1 MKILEPLWGTGWP
14 PLEWITGEVDVV
26 FEPNF
31 FPPPIRRSKL
41 VVTVHDLSFVRNPD
55 WFPKNQAAHRTAK
68 LMKTIQRA
76 DAIIAVSDFTADE
89 IRSFCPQAAGK
100 VHVVH
105 EAPGPEFKPQPFD
118 KISAVKKRLNIED
131 DFILYVGAIE
141 LRKNLIALIQ
151 AFLGLRKAGA
161 TNSKL
166 VLAGLDGYG
175 SEEVK
180 KAALKG
186 IQRGWI
192 RFVGYLDQEDMPAL
206 YSSARLFC
214 YLSLYEG
221 FGLPPLEALAC
232 GTAAVVSR
240 IPVFQEILGPHASY
254 VDPGNLSEI
263 SDGIA
268 RCETEPLSSLEERVA
283 WASRYSWQKASKQ
296 TLSLLST
303 VHENR
308 A

>member
-1 MKILEPLWGTGWP
+1 MKILERLWETGWP
-14 PLEWITGEVDVV
+14 PLEWITGAVDVL

-31 FPPPIRRSKL
+31 FPPPVRRSKL
-41 VVTVHDLSFVRNPD
+41 VATVHDLSFVRNPD

-68 LMKTIQRA
+68 LMKTVQLA
-76 DAIIAVSDFTADE
+76 DAIIAVSNFTADE
-89 IRSFCPQAAGK
+89 IRSLSPQAAGK

-105 EAPGPEFKPQPFD
+105 EAPGPEFRPQPFD

-141 LRKNLIALIQ
+141 QRKNLIALIQ
-151 AFLGLRKAGA
+151 AFLGLREAGA
-161 TNSKL
+161 TNSQL
-166 VLAGLDGYG
+166 VLAGIDGYG
-175 SEEVK
+175 SGEVK

-186 IQRGWI
+186 IQREWI
-192 RFVGYLDQEDMPAL
+192 RFIGYLEQEDMPAL

-240 IPVFQEILGPHASY
+240 IPALQEILGPHAAY

-268 RCETEPLSSLEERVA
+268 RCEKEPLSSIEERVA
-283 WASRYSWQKASKQ
+283 WASHYSWQKASKQ

-303 VHENR
+303 VYENR